1 MAGVLCTSHKT
12 VQLGDTV
19 RYGAGCYG
27 LYFGLH
33 CSQGRAL
40 LLNALGLAGY
50 NYGGGGAEVCLYV
63 CVEGDG
69 AGREQQ
75 REAWREVARGT
86 IKPQT
91 VTRLALSSPVAV
103 GDGATVGF
111 YVRATKGSVCI
122 CDPSKHGALGTW
134 RDARLNART

>member
-1 MAGVLCTSHKT
+1 MGYV
-12 VQLGDTV
+12 
-19 RYGAGCYG
+19 
-27 LYFGLH
+27 GLH

-40 LLNALGLAGY
+40 LLNALGLVGCS
-50 NYGGGGAEVCLYV
+50 YGFRDSEVCLYV

-86 IKPQT
+86 IKDCT

-111 YVRATKGSVCI
+111 YVRATKG
-122 CDPSKHGALGTW
+122 
-134 RDARLNART
+134 

>member
-1 MAGVLCTSHKT
+1 MVLRMAGVLCTSQGT
-12 VQLGDTV
+12 VQLGDKV
-19 RYGAGCYG
+19 YGDACAG

-40 LLNALGLAGY
+40 LLNALGLAV
-50 NYGGGGAEVCLYV
+50 YGRDSEVCLYV

-86 IKPQT
+86 IKRCT

-103 GDGATVGF
+103 GDGATVAAAAVVNKPVPPG
-111 YVRATKGSVCI
+111 YTAVGVPAKNIAPRGMEPTN
-122 CDPSKHGALGTW
+122 L
-134 RDARLNART
+134 